1 MSNRLTMKDLLSDHP
16 ETFIIASVAF
26 RDGIS
31 NKAVAFT
38 VLQTADT
45 VEEILDLLYEFR
57 SQGHSKAFALANFVD
72 MEIESHQLP
81 PSELAFFMREYY
93 GNSALQ
99 VSSESYRYIIKL

>member
-1 MSNRLTMKDLLSDHP
+1 MSDRLTMKDLLSNHP

-38 VLQTADT
+38 VLQTARS
-45 VEEILDLLYEFR
+45 VEETLDLLYEFR
-57 SQGHSKAFALANFVD
+57 SQGHNKAFALANFGD
-72 MEIESHQLP
+72 TDEEDKQLP

-99 VSSESYRYIIKL
+99 TNGEGYRYIVKL